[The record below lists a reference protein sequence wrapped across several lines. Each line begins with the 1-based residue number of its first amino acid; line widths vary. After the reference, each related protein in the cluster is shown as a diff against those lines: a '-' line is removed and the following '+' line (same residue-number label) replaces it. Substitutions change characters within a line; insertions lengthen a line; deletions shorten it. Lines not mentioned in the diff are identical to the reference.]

1 MKTLAELNA
10 MITVKER
17 LRAEFIVETSLDTH
31 SVSRFYDLS
40 DAFIYLSSVLREQ
53 TDVELF
59 EREDFEEID
68 YINLAIHY
76 IDDNKVKSLVTLIRK
91 NDTEFIEI
99 PK

>member
-17 LRAEFIVETSLDTH
+17 LRCGFVVETSLDTDGGAH
-31 SVSRFYDLS
+31 FYDLS

-59 EREDFEEID
+59 DREDFEEID
-68 YINLAIHY
+68 YIILAIHY
-76 IDDNKVKSLVTLIRK
+76 IDNKVKPLVKLIRK

-99 PK
+99 P